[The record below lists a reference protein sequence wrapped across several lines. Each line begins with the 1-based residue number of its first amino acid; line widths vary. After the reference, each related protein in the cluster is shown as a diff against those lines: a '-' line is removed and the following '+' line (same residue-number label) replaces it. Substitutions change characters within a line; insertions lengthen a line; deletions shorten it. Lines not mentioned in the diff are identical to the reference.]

1 MEFRSF
7 LLLHPLL
14 SIKCSKSSVQL
25 LLSAKGKSLTST
37 ERLKHRQNGFFSCQD
52 KFLKS
57 QLLGCKSSMSLT
69 FKIYTDLYTSH
80 FNTHCHL
87 SPSRWIHSQQPCV
100 SSIFHQ
106 VLRVG
111 QFQPGQKT
119 KNESRFVFCI
129 SRFVLGVFRL
139 AFKIHSLRLRTVV
152 TSMAALVNCTS
163 NFRKTEVPSIATG
176 SHLHFKKHNKTRQND
191 KTSRRHAQV
200 KKEKTT
206 QVTEFHLSVW
216 RFRSASKRT
225 TRRGALSVFPHV
237 RSHARFMRDLYISYL
252 FP

>member
-1 MEFRSF
+1 M
-7 LLLHPLL
+7 
-14 SIKCSKSSVQL
+14 
-25 LLSAKGKSLTST
+25 SAKGKSLTST

-69 FKIYTDLYTSH
+69 FKIYTDLLRTSLTVI
-80 FNTHCHL
+80 FPQVAGFTRNSRASAPFSTKSSVLPVSARTKKQKTSLVSFFAFLVSFWACFV
-87 SPSRWIHSQQPCV
+87 SPSRSTRFDYARLWPRWQRWWTA
-100 SSIFHQ
+100 
-106 VLRVG
+106 LRISEKLRY
-111 QFQPGQKT
+111 QALPPAPTYTLKSTT
-119 KNESRFVFCI
+119 K
-129 SRFVLGVFRL
+129 
-139 AFKIHSLRLRTVV
+139 
-152 TSMAALVNCTS
+152 
-163 NFRKTEVPSIATG
+163 
-176 SHLHFKKHNKTRQND
+176 QD

-200 KKEKTT
+200 KREKTT